1 MSHSGRKSSAS
12 LMPLPFQQKPKKTP
26 SVNRRA
32 GKNAVVPVNFK
43 RGDDMR
49 REEDGK
55 VLKFRLQPGKNPV
68 RVPEG
73 QSPSV
78 EYMADCLQPFELGDI
93 TQAVS
98 AAIQK
103 AKAKLARYA
112 APLKFPEY
120 SDTVYVLETESP
132 VLWNL
137 ERTAGTVFAYVAYS
151 VLDYIKAVKT
161 AQSEYATLVRT
172 ADFRFPLVLEPE
184 DLKRRL
190 QDRSN
195 YVLYLKGQN
204 RRHREASKGKPTPR
218 STSFKD
224 KYAEKMLATG
234 SSSKTPST

>member
-1 MSHSGRKSSAS
+1 MSHSGRKSSDT
-12 LMPLPFQQKPKKTP
+12 LIPLFSETKKTP

-32 GKNAVVPVNFK
+32 GKKKAVVPVNFK
-43 RGDDMR
+43 RGDDLR
-49 REEDGK
+49 REEDGR
-55 VLKFRLQPGKNPV
+55 VLRFRLQPGNNPV

-78 EYMADCLQPFELGDI
+78 EYMADCLQPFELSDI

-98 AAIQK
+98 AAIEK
-103 AKAKLARYA
+103 AKAKVARYA

-161 AQSEYATLVRT
+161 AQAEYATLVRT

-190 QDRSN
+190 QERSS